1 MPNDIISPEAPQPEI
16 QGNDSGQ
23 PEIQEEEQKS
33 GNTVTGLSSILS
45 QFVQGQ
51 KDENSNDRKVE
62 NADEVKNDKPV
73 EGEPN
78 NQQPEPPAEPKS
90 PEGGEPNPPFKKWE
104 DMNQSEL
111 IDKAKSFQSRY
122 DKTKAD
128 YDKVLTSLQERE
140 QMLNTI
146 FQNPVEAFKQIA
158 PELADVLSIE
168 EPVTATVLK
177 WQENVLLPELQKRYP
192 NVVDENWTPDS
203 LEAMRPGTPSYEFQ
217 RATYAKQN
225 ELENRRAMA
234 HQQRA
239 QSEKMNED
247 MQRIAVENNA
257 KDRNYLLND
266 FGLSQE
272 QLEGYAKKYDEMVEK
287 SANDPY
293 PDWHPNR
300 IRNIIKSVFF
310 DEIMESKV
318 QKAVA
323 EAVGKVHNEYK
334 MKGLSLPKND
344 VPVDITSVKSS
355 DAQKVPTVVKGQ
367 QPRAIDKLF
376 GQFKQ

>member
-1 MPNDIISPEAPQPEI
+1 MPNDNLSQEAPQPEI
-16 QGNDSGQ
+16 QGNDVDQ
-23 PEIQEEEQKS
+23 PVIQEEEQNS
-33 GNTVTGLSSILS
+33 GNNVTGLNSILS

-73 EGEPN
+73 EGESDN
-78 NQQPEPPAEPKS
+78 KQPEPQPEQKS
-90 PEGGEPNPPFKKWE
+90 PEGGEANPPFKKWE

-128 YDKVLTSLQERE
+128 YDKMVTALQERE

-146 FQNPVEAFKQIA
+146 FQNPIEAFKQIA
-158 PELADVLSIE
+158 PELADVLSVD
-168 EPVTATVLK
+168 EPITSSVLK
-177 WQENVLLPELQKRYP
+177 WQESVLLPELQKKYP

-203 LEAMRPGTPSYEFQ
+203 IEAMRPGTPSYEFQ

-225 ELENRRAMA
+225 ELEQRRDMA
-234 HQQRA
+234 LQQRQ
-239 QSEKMNED
+239 QSEKISKEME
-247 MQRIAVENNA
+247 QLVIENNM

-266 FGLSQE
+266 FGMTE
-272 QLEGYAKKYDEMVEK
+272 DQLKTYAQRYDEMVAK

-300 IRNIIKSVFF
+300 TKNIIKSVFF
-310 DEIMESKV
+310 DEIMEAKV

-323 EAVGKVHNEYK
+323 EAVGKVHNEYR
-334 MKGLSLPKND
+334 MKGMSIPKGD
-344 VPVDITSVKSS
+344 IPVDITSVKSS
-355 DAQKVPTVVKGQ
+355 DAQKQSVLPKGQ
-367 QPRAIDKLF
+367 QKRAIENIF
-376 GQFKQ
+376 GQFK